1 MSDLV
6 LVERASEPGIALL
19 TLNRPEVLN
28 ALSTALIERLDMALS
43 EVAANPAVRAVVLTG
58 AGGRAFCAGMDLKER
73 AGMTAPEIARQRRRL
88 IAVLGYLHR
97 FSKPTV
103 AAVAGAAMGGGFE
116 LALCCDLL
124 VAAEDA
130 RFALPEVRV
139 GIMPAG
145 GGTHTLTWL
154 VGPARARDLILTGR
168 SLPAAEAH
176 QWGIVARLVA
186 ADEVVSRAVALAA
199 EIARGAPIGL
209 RQAKAAIRR
218 AHRVLGA
225 GLDEEDE
232 LYQAVLDSEDRVE
245 GFRAFTEKRS
255 PHFQGR

>member
-1 MSDLV
+1 MNDLV
-6 LVERASEPGIALL
+6 LADRASEPGILIL

-28 ALSTALIERLDMALS
+28 ALSTALIEELDVALA
-43 EVAANPAVRAVVLTG
+43 EAAADSSVRAVVLAG
-58 AGGRAFCAGMDLKER
+58 AGGRAFCTGMDLKER
-73 AGMTAPEIARQRRRL
+73 TTMAAPEIARQRRRL
-88 IAVLGYLHR
+88 IALLGYLHR
-97 FSKPTV
+97 FPKPTV
-103 AAVAGAAMGGGFE
+103 AAVAGPAMGGGFE

-124 VAAEDA
+124 VASEDA

-168 SLPAAEAH
+168 ALPAAEAH
-176 QWGIVARLVA
+176 QWGIVARLVPAGA
-186 ADEVVSRAVALAA
+186 AIDQAVALAA
-199 EIARGAPIGL
+199 EIASGAPIGL

-245 GFRAFTEKRS
+245 GFLAFREKR
-255 PHFQGR
+255 PPRFQGR

>member
-1 MSDLV
+1 MSDPV
-6 LVERASEPGIALL
+6 LADHRPEAGIAIL

-28 ALSTALIERLDMALS
+28 AINTALIERLDVLLS
-43 EVAANPAVRAVVLTG
+43 EAAAAPAVRAVVLAG
-58 AGGRAFCAGMDLKER
+58 AGGRAFCSGMDLKER
-73 AGMTAPEIARQRRRL
+73 TGMAPPELARQRRRL
-88 IAVLGYLHR
+88 IGLLGYLHR
-97 FSKPTV
+97 FPKPTV
-103 AAVAGAAMGGGFE
+103 AAVAGVAMGGGFE

-124 VAAEDA
+124 VASEDA

-176 QWGIVARLVA
+176 AWGIVARLA
-186 ADEVVSRAVALAA
+186 PSGGVVERAVALAA
-199 EIARGAPIGL
+199 EIAEGAPIGL

-245 GFRAFTEKRS
+245 GFSAFTEKRA
-255 PHFQGR
+255 PRFRGR

>member
-6 LVERASEPGIALL
+6 LVERVPEQGIALL

-28 ALSTALIERLDMALS
+28 AISTALIERLDVVLS
-43 EVAANPAVRAVVLTG
+43 EAAADPAARAVVLTG
-58 AGGRAFCAGMDLKER
+58 AGDRAFCTGMDLKER
-73 AGMTAPEIARQRRRL
+73 TSMTVPEIARQRRRL
-88 IAVLGYLHR
+88 IGVLGYLHR
-97 FSKPTV
+97 FPKPTV
-103 AAVAGAAMGGGFE
+103 AAVTGAAMGGGFE
-116 LALCCDLL
+116 LALCCDLI

-145 GGTHTLTWL
+145 GGTQTLTWL

-168 SLPAAEAH
+168 SVSATEAY
-176 QWGIVARLVA
+176 QWGIVARLVPA
-186 ADEVVSRAVALAA
+186 EEAVPRAVALAA
-199 EIARGAPIGL
+199 EIAQGAPIGL

-245 GFRAFTEKRS
+245 GFLAFKEKR
-255 PHFQGR
+255 PPRFQGR

>member
-1 MSDLV
+1 
-6 LVERASEPGIALL
+6 
-19 TLNRPEVLN
+19 VLN
-28 ALSTALIERLDMALS
+28 AINTALIERLDVLLS
-43 EVAANPAVRAVVLTG
+43 EAAADPAVRAVVLAG

-73 AGMTAPEIARQRRRL
+73 TGLAPAELARQRRRL
-88 IAVLGYLHR
+88 IGVLGYLHR
-97 FSKPTV
+97 FPKPTV
-103 AAVAGAAMGGGFE
+103 AAVSGVAMGGGFE
-116 LALCCDLL
+116 LALCCDLI

-130 RFALPEVRV
+130 RFAFPEVRV

-168 SLPAAEAH
+168 SLPATEAH

-186 ADEVVSRAVALAA
+186 GGDALTQAVALAT
-199 EIARGAPIGL
+199 EIAQGAPIGL

-232 LYQAVLDSEDRVE
+232 FYQAVLDSEDRVE
-245 GFRAFTEKRS
+245 GFRAFTEKRT
-255 PHFQGR
+255 PRFQGR

>member
-1 MSDLV
+1 MSDPV
-6 LVERASEPGIALL
+6 LAEHRPEAGITILS
-19 TLNRPEVLN
+19 LNRPEVLN
-28 ALSTALIERLDMALS
+28 AVNTALIERLDVLLS
-43 EVAANPAVRAVVLTG
+43 EAGAAPAVRAVVLAG
-58 AGGRAFCAGMDLKER
+58 AGGRAFCSGMDLKER
-73 AGMTAPEIARQRRRL
+73 AGMTPPELARQRRRL
-88 IAVLGYLHR
+88 IGLLGYLHR
-97 FSKPTV
+97 FPKPTV
-103 AAVAGAAMGGGFE
+103 AAVAGVAMGGGFE

-124 VAAEDA
+124 VASEDA

-168 SLPAAEAH
+168 SLPATEA
-176 QWGIVARLVA
+176 QEWGIVARLA
-186 ADEVVSRAVALAA
+186 PSGEVVERAVALAA
-199 EIARGAPIGL
+199 EIAQGAPIGL

-245 GFRAFTEKRS
+245 GFMAFTEKRA
-255 PHFQGR
+255 PRFRGR